1 MLMPK
6 INAFYA
12 NVECLDKLFRSEA
25 RYPAKMRPGH
35 RAAPPATPPGGPKNV
50 DDVCVRPAFDVL
62 LTTGTEVAFSSIVQ
76 CTILC
81 PQVIIY

>member
-50 DDVCVRPAFDVL
+50 DDVCVDRL
-62 LTTGTEVAFSSIVQ
+62 LMYYLPLALRLLSVHYFASPIQ
-76 CTILC
+76 N
-81 PQVIIY
+81 Y

>member
-25 RYPAKMRPGH
+25 RYPAKMRPGR

-50 DDVCVRPAFDVL
+50 DDVCV
-62 LTTGTEVAFSSIVQ
+62 
-76 CTILC
+76 
-81 PQVIIY
+81 